1 MKADIHP
8 AYHPITVKCSCG
20 YEFVTGSSLADDSL
34 NIEVCSNCHPFFT
47 GKQKVIDT
55 AGMVESFNRKFSKL
69 GQKKPATGPAKE
81 PKLGT
86 VKKDKDN

>member
-1 MKADIHP
+1 MKAEIHP

-20 YEFVTGSSLADDSL
+20 YEFVTGSSLAEDSL

-69 GQKKPATGPAKE
+69 GQKKPVTGQTKE

-86 VKKDKDN
+86 VKKDKE